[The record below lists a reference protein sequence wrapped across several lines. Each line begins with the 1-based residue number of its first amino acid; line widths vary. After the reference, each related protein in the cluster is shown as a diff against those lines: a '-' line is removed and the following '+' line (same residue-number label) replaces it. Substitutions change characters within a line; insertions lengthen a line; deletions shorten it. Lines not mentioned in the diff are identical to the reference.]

1 MGDFDALVA
10 AKEKQINA
18 LTKEIE
24 DKTARVG
31 DGGVKLSEMKEDLED
46 TTESLAEDKQ
56 FLAELEKSCGTKE
69 AEWAARCKVR
79 TDELLALADTIKILN
94 DDDAL
99 ELFKK
104 TLPAPGFIQLE
115 VSSKEVAK
123 SALLALGSGSKDYR
137 LDLISL
143 ALKGRKV
150 SFDKVIKMIDD
161 MVALLGEEQAT
172 DDAKKEQCDK
182 NIDETEDKHKQLN
195 VEIADLEKATA
206 ET

>member
-1 MGDFDALVA
+1 MMKDLADAEAQEKASKEGFEGLVA
-10 AKEKQINA
+10 AKEKQIEA

-31 DGGVKLSEMKEDLED
+31 DSGVKLSEMKEDLED

-79 TDELLALADTIKILN
+79 TEELLALADTIKILN

-104 TLPAPGFIQLE
+104 
-115 VSSKEVAK
+115 
-123 SALLALGSGSKDYR
+123 
-137 LDLISL
+137 
-143 ALKGRKV
+143 
-150 SFDKVIKMIDD
+150 
-161 MVALLGEEQAT
+161 
-172 DDAKKEQCDK
+172 
-182 NIDETEDKHKQLN
+182 
-195 VEIADLEKATA
+195 
-206 ET
+206 